1 MHNIDG
7 INNHP
12 NIRTMQLDWVDALS
26 EDRKKRL
33 GRRLGEIN
41 AEVIIG
47 ADIVSI
53 EHKFIGTV

>member
-1 MHNIDG
+1 
-7 INNHP
+7 
-12 NIRTMQLDWVDALS
+12 MQLDWVDALS